1 MYSRAKAKTTP
12 KEAPSWKQHAKYDP
26 SGKGRKDYSGEPQLK
41 SAAAMMLM
49 TLLYPARLARVDLL
63 KAIGFLAKC
72 ITRWDAACD
81 ARLHELMC
89 YIKSTLKERMV
100 GFVGDKPED
109 LSLHIFCD
117 ADFAGC
123 PYTLRSTDG
132 VHADIQGPNTRFPWV
147 AASKG
152 QSLTAQSTPEAELAS
167 SLNAGMKDRGEPA
180 LSIWQKI
187 LGTHKDQGWQ
197 VKINLHEDNTTA
209 IHSVRTGKNPT
220 MKTLERNFGVKVGY
234 MHEQVC

>member
-1 MYSRAKAKTTP
+1 MYSRSRGRKSLNPVAAGRKNETF
-12 KEAPSWKQHAKYDP
+12 DP
-26 SGKGRKDYSGEPQLK
+26 SGRGRKDFTGEAKMK

-49 TLLYPARLARVDLL
+49 TLLYPARLARFDLL

-72 ITRWDAACD
+72 ITRWDAMCD

-89 YIKSTLKERMV
+89 YIKSTLSDRMI
-100 GFVGDKPED
+100 GFVGDHPKD

-132 VHADIQGPNTRFPWV
+132 VHADIQGANTRFPW
-147 AASKG
+147 AGASKK

-167 SLNAGMKDRGEPA
+167 LNAGICLLYTSDAADE
-180 LSIWQKI
+180 
-187 LGTHKDQGWQ
+187 
-197 VKINLHEDNTTA
+197 
-209 IHSVRTGKNPT
+209 
-220 MKTLERNFGVKVGY
+220 
-234 MHEQVC
+234 